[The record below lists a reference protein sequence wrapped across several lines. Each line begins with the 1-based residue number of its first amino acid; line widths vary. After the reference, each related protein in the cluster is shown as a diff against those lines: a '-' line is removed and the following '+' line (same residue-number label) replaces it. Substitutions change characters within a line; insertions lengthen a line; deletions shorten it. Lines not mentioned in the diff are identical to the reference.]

1 MNSPQKIMV
10 LVPDGVGLR
19 NFVYSDFYEVAKT
32 AGIDVLFWNDTAFDL
47 KTVGYPEV
55 RTKGGIHLKTH
66 LLKTLRIEFDLT
78 ANRERSGDA
87 IYDKYR
93 FPFSYRNVKQILK
106 SLWMRTYLQLHSA
119 KKGSAKV
126 RTLIKQY
133 ERKTPYYR
141 ECLELLE
148 REKPDLI
155 FCTNQRIVRAIAPI
169 LAAQDL
175 GVPTSTFIFSWDNL
189 PKATMALEPDWYL
202 VWSNHM
208 KDELLSYHPYIGP
221 GQVLVTGTPQFVPHY
236 QQGRLQPRAEF
247 LSALGLDPGRRYI
260 CFSGDDVTTSPNDA
274 QYLSDTADA
283 VRRLNQN
290 GHDLGLI
297 FRRCPV
303 DFSDRYDDVL
313 ARNRDV
319 ITPADPKWQQAGET
333 WNTVLPTSEDLDF
346 QLNTIAHTEMV
357 INLGSSM
364 VFDYAAFGKPC
375 AYINYDVVNTLRKG
389 WSVKTIYNFVHFR
402 SMPAKNAVLW
412 IDGPQ
417 ELDAVILK
425 GLQDPAETVAAAR
438 EWFKKINA
446 QPADLASQ
454 RIIDAFKTIL
464 AAK

>member
-1 MNSPQKIMV
+1 M
-10 LVPDGVGLR
+10 
-19 NFVYSDFYEVAKT
+19 
-32 AGIDVLFWNDTAFDL
+32 
-47 KTVGYPEV
+47 
-55 RTKGGIHLKTH
+55 
-66 LLKTLRIEFDLT
+66 
-78 ANRERSGDA
+78 
-87 IYDKYR
+87 
-93 FPFSYRNVKQILK
+93 
-106 SLWMRTYLQLHSA
+106 
-119 KKGSAKV
+119 
-126 RTLIKQY
+126 
-133 ERKTPYYR
+133 
-141 ECLELLE
+141 
-148 REKPDLI
+148 
-155 FCTNQRIVRAIAPI
+155 
-169 LAAQDL
+169 
-175 GVPTSTFIFSWDNL
+175 
-189 PKATMALEPDWYL
+189 
-202 VWSNHM
+202 
-208 KDELLSYHPYIGP
+208 
-221 GQVLVTGTPQFVPHY
+221 
-236 QQGRLQPRAEF
+236 
-247 LSALGLDPGRRYI
+247 
-260 CFSGDDVTTSPNDA
+260 TTSPNDA